1 MPYDSR
7 RKEATP
13 RPRSGRRL
21 AMRSRSGLLAGA
33 ALTAALALLGSPAA
47 AREQAGTAAST
58 PTCAMSGLVAWI
70 DTQGNG
76 AAGSISYNLRLTN
89 LSGRTCTLSGYPRV
103 AGVDLGGRQL
113 GSGSGRERSST
124 PRVTLRNLATASIL
138 LEIVDVYNFSPG
150 YCGQVTAAGLRLYAP
165 GQSSSKVIPFP
176 FKACSRTGPGYLRV
190 QAVRSGG

>member
-1 MPYDSR
+1 MPDDSR
-7 RKEATP
+7 QSEPAP

-21 AMRSRSGLLAGA
+21 PLRTRYGLLAGA
-33 ALTAALALLGSPAA
+33 AMAAALALAGSPAA
-47 AREQAGTAAST
+47 AREVGTTAST

-76 AAGSISYNLRLTN
+76 AAGSVNYNLRLTN

-150 YCGQVTAAGLRLYAP
+150 YCGQVTAAGLRLFTPDQNA
-165 GQSSSKVIPFP
+165 SKVIPFP
-176 FKACSRTGPGYLRV
+176 FKACSRSGPGYLWV
-190 QAVRSGG
+190 QAVRPGG